1 MTTTN
6 RKKPVTGVLSWYSLA
21 DFVLDELIDSGI
33 DVLWESYKKECE
45 SELVGEDLEQ
55 ALEFAEFDTVEILVG
70 FTHNENADQRDLY
83 DIDQSAEFSAV
94 ISNGNGCPTIQVL
107 QSKYTTRVKSYCSP
121 CYPNQADLDSGKGD
135 ILTYTLPP
143 DMIDTSNDF

>member
-1 MTTTN
+1 MNTN
-6 RKKPVTGVLSWYSLA
+6 DQPVTGVISWWNLA
-21 DFVLDELIDSGI
+21 EFVLDELIDSGI

-45 SELVGEDLEQ
+45 SELVGEELDH
-55 ALEFAEFDTVEILVG
+55 ALEFAEFDSTDVLVG
-70 FTHNENADQRDLY
+70 FMYDEKTDQY
-83 DIDQSAEFSAV
+83 DIDPDAEFSAIV
-94 ISNGNGCPTIQVL
+94 SNGNGCPTVQVVK
-107 QSKYTTRVKSYCSP
+107 SKHTTRVKAYCSP